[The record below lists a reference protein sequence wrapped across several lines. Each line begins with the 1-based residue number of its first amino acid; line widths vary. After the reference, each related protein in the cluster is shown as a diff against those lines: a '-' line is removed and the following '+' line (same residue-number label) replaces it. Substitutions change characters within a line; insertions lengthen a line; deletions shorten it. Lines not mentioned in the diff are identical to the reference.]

1 MNGLF
6 ESGMPM
12 AASVPIALAIAGA
25 ILSIG
30 YALGAYIADRGV
42 ELPRRL
48 TAAGLAAAIG
58 IALCAPGFARA
69 DHAYDRAMEEAGTW
83 DYAEAAS
90 WLHVAAERGDERA
103 QERVGLMLVHGEGLY
118 GAALGSD
125 PAEGL
130 EWLERAAAR
139 GSDVARF
146 VLTRAYGAPETLAAS
161 R

>member
-6 ESGMPM
+6 EGGMPM
-12 AASVPIALAIAGA
+12 VASVPIALAIAGG

-69 DHAYDRAMEEAGTW
+69 DDAYDRAMEAAEAW

-90 WLHVAAERGDERA
+90 WLRIAAERGDVRA
-103 QERVGLMLVHGEGLY
+103 QERLGLMLVHGERLY
-118 GAALGSD
+118 GAALRSD
-125 PAEGL
+125 PDEGL

-146 VLTRAYGAPETLAAS
+146 VLARASGASATVTAS